1 MLSLFIVF
9 VSLLSSAYLF
19 EDPPNVLVFVTDDWG
34 WGDLGANMD
43 QDRQTFESKT
53 PFMDEFAQSNIRFS
67 DFHSASAI
75 CTPSRAA
82 TLTGRLGLRTGTT
95 K

>member
-1 MLSLFIVF
+1 MFCLLIVF
-9 VSLLSSAYLF
+9 VSLLTSVYGF
-19 EDPPNVLVFVTDDWG
+19 ENPPNVLVFITDDWG
-34 WGDLGANMD
+34 WGELGANMD
-43 QDRQTFESKT
+43 QEHQTFESKT
-53 PFMDEFAQSNIRFS
+53 PFMDEFAQSGMRFS